1 MEVISFEY
9 LRKILNEE
17 KKSQNLTKIPDDFY
31 ETVRMYVEGKKKLA
45 KEKKDEIELRNI
57 ERIVENIFNL
67 RERKIINFA
76 IMAARAGVQPSN
88 LTSEERQFF
97 QKVFETLKE
106 RRVIL
111 DKIKSALEGE
121 VKKEVEIL
129 VVFKQDFPAFVGIDG
144 QTYGPF
150 KKGDIAK
157 LPEENRKILASKGV
171 IEEFAVDS
179 SST

>member
-1 MEVISFEY
+1 MEAISFEY

-17 KKSQNLTKIPDDFY
+17 KKSQNLTKIPEDFY
-31 ETVRMYVEGKKKLA
+31 ETVRQYLEGKKKLA

-67 RERKIINFA
+67 RERKIVNFA
-76 IMAARAGVQPSN
+76 LMAARAGMQPSN
-88 LTSEERQFF
+88 LTSEEKEFF
-97 QKVFETLKE
+97 SKILEVIKG
-106 RRVIL
+106 RRVAL
-111 DKIKSALEGE
+111 EKIKSALEVE
-121 VKKEVEIL
+121 EKKELEIL

-157 LPEENRKILASKGV
+157 LPEENRKILVSKGV
-171 IEEFAVDS
+171 AEEFKVEK
-179 SST
+179 

>member
-1 MEVISFEY
+1 
-9 LRKILNEE
+9 LNEE

-31 ETVRMYVEGKKKLA
+31 ETVRMYIEGKKKLA

-111 DKIKSALEGE
+111 EKIKSALEGE

-129 VVFKQDFPAFVGIDG
+129 AVFKQDFPAFVGIDG

-157 LPEENRKILASKGV
+157 LPEENRKILVSRGI
-171 IEEFAVDS
+171 IEEFKVEK
-179 SST
+179 

>member
-1 MEVISFEY
+1 MEAISFEY

-31 ETVRMYVEGKKKLA
+31 EAVRMYIEGKKKLA

-57 ERIVENIFNL
+57 ERVVENIFNL
-67 RERKIINFA
+67 RERKIVNFA

-88 LTSEERQFF
+88 LTSEEKQFF
-97 QKVFETLKE
+97 QKVLEILKE
-106 RRVIL
+106 RRGIL
-111 DKIKSALEGE
+111 DRIKLTLEGE
-121 VKKEVEIL
+121 TKKEIEIL

-157 LPEENRKILASKGV
+157 LPEENRKLLVAKGIV
-171 IEEFAVDS
+171 EEFKVER
-179 SST
+179 

>member
-31 ETVRMYVEGKKKLA
+31 ETVRMYIEGKKKLA

-88 LTSEERQFF
+88 LTSEEKQFF

-157 LPEENRKILASKGV
+157 LPEENRKILVSKGI
-171 IEEFAVDS
+171 IEEFKVEK
-179 SST
+179 

>member
-17 KKSQNLTKIPDDFY
+17 KNSQNLAKIPDDFY
-31 ETVRMYVEGKKKLA
+31 ESVKMYIEGKKKVL

-67 RERKIINFA
+67 RERKIVNFA

-88 LTSEERQFF
+88 LTAEEKQFF
-97 QKVFETLKE
+97 QKLLEILKG
-106 RRVIL
+106 RRNI
-111 DKIKSALEGE
+111 LEGIKASLE
-121 VKKEVEIL
+121 AETKKEIAIL

-157 LPEENRKILASKGV
+157 LPDENRKILVSKGIV
-171 IEEFAVDS
+171 EEFKVEK
-179 SST
+179 

>member
-1 MEVISFEY
+1 MEVVSFEY

-31 ETVRMYVEGKKKLA
+31 ETVRMYIEGKKKLA

-88 LTSEERQFF
+88 LTSEEKQFF

-111 DKIKSALEGE
+111 DKLKSALEGE

-157 LPEENRKILASKGV
+157 LPEENRKILASKGI
-171 IEEFAVDS
+171 IEEFKVEK
-179 SST
+179 

>member
-31 ETVRMYVEGKKKLA
+31 ETVRMYIEGKKKLA

-88 LTSEERQFF
+88 LTSEEKQLF
-97 QKVFETLKE
+97 QKVLEILKE
-106 RRVIL
+106 RRGIL
-111 DKIKSALEGE
+111 DRIKLALEGE
-121 VKKEVEIL
+121 TKKEIEIL

-157 LPEENRKILASKGV
+157 LPEENRRILVSKGIV
-171 IEEFAVDS
+171 EEFKVEK
-179 SST
+179 

>member
-31 ETVRMYVEGKKKLA
+31 ETVRMYIEGKKKLA

-97 QKVFETLKE
+97 QRVFETLKE

-157 LPEENRKILASKGV
+157 LPEENRKILASKGI
-171 IEEFAVDS
+171 IEEFKVEK
-179 SST
+179 

>member
-1 MEVISFEY
+1 MEVVSFEY

-31 ETVRMYVEGKKKLA
+31 ETVRMYIEGKKKLA

-88 LTSEERQFF
+88 LTSEEKQFF

-157 LPEENRKILASKGV
+157 LPEENRKILASKGI
-171 IEEFAVDS
+171 IEEFKVEK
-179 SST
+179 

>member
-1 MEVISFEY
+1 MEVVSFEY

-31 ETVRMYVEGKKKLA
+31 ETVRMYIEGKKKLA

-88 LTSEERQFF
+88 LTSEEKQFF

-106 RRVIL
+106 RRIIL

-157 LPEENRKILASKGV
+157 LPEENRKILASKGI
-171 IEEFAVDS
+171 IEEFKVEK
-179 SST
+179 

>member
-9 LRKILNEE
+9 LRKVLNEE
-17 KKSQNLTKIPDDFY
+17 KKSQNLTKIPEDFY
-31 ETVRMYVEGKKKLA
+31 ETVRMYIESKKKLA
-45 KEKKDEIELRNI
+45 KERKDEIELRNI

-88 LTSEERQFF
+88 LTSEEKQFF
-97 QKVFETLKE
+97 QKILDVVNE
-106 RRVIL
+106 RRKIL
-111 DKIKSALEGE
+111 DSIKSALEGE
-121 VKKEVEIL
+121 VKKEIDIL

-150 KKGDIAK
+150 KKGDIAR
-157 LPEENRKILASKGV
+157 LPEENRKILVSKGV
-171 IEEFAVDS
+171 VEEFKVEK
-179 SST
+179 

>member
-31 ETVRMYVEGKKKLA
+31 ETVRMYIEGKKKLV

-106 RRVIL
+106 RRIIL

-157 LPEENRKILASKGV
+157 LPEENRKILVSKGI
-171 IEEFAVDS
+171 IEEFKVEK
-179 SST
+179 

>member
-1 MEVISFEY
+1 MEAISFEY
-9 LRKILNEE
+9 LRKVLNEE

-31 ETVRMYVEGKKKLA
+31 ETVRMYIESKKKLA
-45 KEKKDEIELRNI
+45 GGRKDEIELRNI

-67 RERKIINFA
+67 RERKIINYA

-88 LTSEERQFF
+88 LTSEEYQFF
-97 QKVFETLKE
+97 KKILEIINEK
-106 RRVIL
+106 RKIL
-111 DKIKSALEGE
+111 DRIKIAVEGE
-121 VKKEVEIL
+121 VKKEIDVL

-157 LPEENRKILASKGV
+157 LPEENRKILVSRGIV
-171 IEEFAVDS
+171 EEFKVEK
-179 SST
+179 

>member
-31 ETVRMYVEGKKKLA
+31 ETVRMYIEGKKKLA

-97 QKVFETLKE
+97 QRVFETLKE

-111 DKIKSALEGE
+111 EKIKSALEGE
-121 VKKEVEIL
+121 IKKEVEIL
-129 VVFKQDFPAFVGIDG
+129 AVFKQDFPAFVGIDG

-157 LPEENRKILASKGV
+157 LPEENRKILVSKGV
-171 IEEFAVDS
+171 IEEFKVEK
-179 SST
+179 

>member
-31 ETVRMYVEGKKKLA
+31 ETVRMYIEGKKKLA

-88 LTSEERQFF
+88 LTSEEKQFF

-121 VKKEVEIL
+121 IKKEVEIL

-157 LPEENRKILASKGV
+157 LPEENRKILVSKGI

>member
-31 ETVRMYVEGKKKLA
+31 ETVRMYIEGKKKLA

-157 LPEENRKILASKGV
+157 LPEENRKILVSKGV
-171 IEEFAVDS
+171 IEEFKVEK
-179 SST
+179 

>member
-9 LRKILNEE
+9 LRKVLNEE
-17 KKSQNLTKIPDDFY
+17 KKSQNLTKIPEDFY
-31 ETVRMYVEGKKKLA
+31 ETVRMYIESKKKLA
-45 KEKKDEIELRNI
+45 KERKDEIELRNI

-88 LTSEERQFF
+88 LTSEEKQFF
-97 QKVFETLKE
+97 QKILDVVNE
-106 RRVIL
+106 RRKIL
-111 DKIKSALEGE
+111 DSIKSALEGE
-121 VKKEVEIL
+121 VKKEIDIL

-150 KKGDIAK
+150 KKGDIAR
-157 LPEENRKILASKGV
+157 LPDENRKILVSKGV
-171 IEEFAVDS
+171 VEEFKVEK
-179 SST
+179 

>member
-9 LRKILNEE
+9 LRKVLNEE
-17 KKSQNLTKIPDDFY
+17 KKSQNLTKIPEDFY
-31 ETVRMYVEGKKKLA
+31 ETVRMYIESKKKLA
-45 KEKKDEIELRNI
+45 KERKDEIELRNI

-88 LTSEERQFF
+88 LTSEEKQFF
-97 QKVFETLKE
+97 QKILDVVKE
-106 RRVIL
+106 RRKIL
-111 DKIKSALEGE
+111 DSIKSALEGE
-121 VKKEVEIL
+121 VKKEIDIL

-150 KKGDIAK
+150 KKGDIAR
-157 LPEENRKILASKGV
+157 LPEKIEKYWFLK
-171 IEEFAVDS
+171 E
-179 SST
+179 

>member
-31 ETVRMYVEGKKKLA
+31 ETVRMYIEGKKKLA

-106 RRVIL
+106 RRIIL

-157 LPEENRKILASKGV
+157 LPEENRKILVSKGI
-171 IEEFAVDS
+171 IEEFKVEK
-179 SST
+179 

>member
-1 MEVISFEY
+1 MEVVSFEY

-31 ETVRMYVEGKKKLA
+31 ETVRMYIEGKKKLV

-88 LTSEERQFF
+88 LTSEEKQFF

-111 DKIKSALEGE
+111 DKIRSALEGE
-121 VKKEVEIL
+121 IKKEVEIL

-157 LPEENRKILASKGV
+157 LPEENRKILVSKGI
-171 IEEFAVDS
+171 IEEFKVEK
-179 SST
+179 

>member
-31 ETVRMYVEGKKKLA
+31 ETVRMYIEGKKKLA

-88 LTSEERQFF
+88 LTSEEKQFF

-106 RRVIL
+106 RRIIL

-157 LPEENRKILASKGV
+157 LPEENRKILVSKGI
-171 IEEFAVDS
+171 IEEFKVEK
-179 SST
+179 

>member
-9 LRKILNEE
+9 LRKIFNEE

-31 ETVRMYVEGKKKLA
+31 ETVRMYIEGKKKLA

-111 DKIKSALEGE
+111 DKIKSALEE
-121 VKKEVEIL
+121 EINKEVEIM

-157 LPEENRKILASKGV
+157 LPEENRKILVYKGI
-171 IEEFAVDS
+171 IEEFKVEK
-179 SST
+179 

>member
-111 DKIKSALEGE
+111 DKIRSALEGE

-157 LPEENRKILASKGV
+157 LPEENRKILVSKGI
-171 IEEFAVDS
+171 IEEFKVEK
-179 SST
+179 

>member
-31 ETVRMYVEGKKKLA
+31 ETVRMYIEGKKKLA

-157 LPEENRKILASKGV
+157 LPEENRKILVSKGI
-171 IEEFAVDS
+171 IEEFKVEK
-179 SST
+179 

>member
-17 KKSQNLTKIPDDFY
+17 RKSQNLAKIPDDFY
-31 ETVRMYVEGKKKLA
+31 ESVRLYIEGKKKLA
-45 KEKKDEIELRNI
+45 KERKDEIELRNI

-76 IMAARAGVQPSN
+76 IMAARAGVQTSN
-88 LTSEERQFF
+88 LTSEEKLFF
-97 QKVFETLKE
+97 QKILEVIKG
-106 RRVIL
+106 RRNIL
-111 DKIKSALEGE
+111 ENIKLALEGE
-121 VKKEVEIL
+121 SKKEFEVL

-157 LPEENRKILASKGV
+157 LPEENRKMLVDKGIV
-171 IEEFAVDS
+171 EEFKVEK
-179 SST
+179 

>member
-31 ETVRMYVEGKKKLA
+31 ETVRMYIEGKKKLA

-97 QKVFETLKE
+97 QRVFETLKE

-111 DKIKSALEGE
+111 EKIKSALEGE
-121 VKKEVEIL
+121 IKKEVEIL

-157 LPEENRKILASKGV
+157 LPEENRKILVSKGI
-171 IEEFAVDS
+171 IEEFKVEK
-179 SST
+179 

>member
-31 ETVRMYVEGKKKLA
+31 ETVRMYIEGKKKLA

-88 LTSEERQFF
+88 LTSEEKQFF

-121 VKKEVEIL
+121 IKKEVEIL

-157 LPEENRKILASKGV
+157 LPEENRKILVSKGI
-171 IEEFAVDS
+171 IEEFKVEK
-179 SST
+179 

>member
-1 MEVISFEY
+1 MEAISFEY

-31 ETVRMYVEGKKKLA
+31 ETVRMYIEGKKKLA

-57 ERIVENIFNL
+57 ERVVENIFNL
-67 RERKIINFA
+67 RERKIVNFA

-88 LTSEERQFF
+88 LIAEEKQFF
-97 QKVFETLKE
+97 QKVLETLKE
-106 RRVIL
+106 RRGIL
-111 DKIKSALEGE
+111 DRIKLALEGE
-121 VKKEVEIL
+121 TKKEVEIL

-157 LPEENRKILASKGV
+157 LPEENRKLLVAKGV
-171 IEEFAVDS
+171 VEEFKVEK
-179 SST
+179 

>member
-31 ETVRMYVEGKKKLA
+31 EAVRMYIEGKKKLA
-45 KEKKDEIELRNI
+45 KGKKDEIELRNI

-88 LTSEERQFF
+88 LTAEEKQFF
-97 QKVFETLKE
+97 QKVLETLKE
-106 RRVIL
+106 RRGIL
-111 DKIKSALEGE
+111 DRIKLTLEGE
-121 VKKEVEIL
+121 TKKEVEIL

-157 LPEENRKILASKGV
+157 LPEENRKLLVAKGV
-171 IEEFAVDS
+171 VEEFKVER
-179 SST
+179 

>member
-17 KKSQNLTKIPDDFY
+17 KKSQNLTKVPDDFY
-31 ETVRMYVEGKKKLA
+31 ESIRLYLEGKRKVA
-45 KEKKDEIELRNI
+45 KEKKDELELRNI

-67 RERKIINFA
+67 RERKIVNFA
-76 IMAARAGVQPSN
+76 LMAARAGIQPSN
-88 LTSEERQFF
+88 LTPDERLFF
-97 QKVFETLKE
+97 NKILEVIKE
-106 RRVIL
+106 RRTLIE
-111 DKIKSALEGE
+111 K
-121 VKKEVEIL
+121 VKRSLNMQSQKETDIL

-157 LPEENRKILASKGV
+157 LPDKNRELLVFRGIV
-171 IEEFAVDS
+171 EEFKVEK
-179 SST
+179 